1 MTTYRCI
8 VFTALLPSI
17 INRDNFEGAT
27 FIREAESPEAA
38 VLVAASWLLNPN
50 SYPYYP
56 FTWQPSSGIVF
67 INNHAIGTV
76 FLVPPGL

>member
-17 INRDNFEGAT
+17 LNCNNFTGDT
-27 FIREAESPEAA
+27 FTREAESPEAA
-38 VLVAASWLLNPN
+38 VLVAASWLLDPN
-50 SYPYYP
+50 SHPYYP

-67 INNHAIGTV
+67 FNDRAIGTV
-76 FLVPPGL
+76 FPVPSGL